1 MNYTDHT
8 HQEQV
13 PSLLL
18 FFFFPS
24 LLLKGRKYWC
34 MGWLTG
40 VLIRERLHRRP
51 RRQERPFQWARLLLS
66 STRSFR
72 VGYHIMLLFQVPS
85 TPLQARSQDA
95 FPSGSLQI
103 KWSLYFCKCEKSLLR
118 VSFYSSYRVDSF
130 VPYRPSRD
138 ILISYCVL

>member
-18 FFFFPS
+18 LFFFSIIASKGQKILMYGLTNWSVDPWEAAQKTPS
-24 LLLKGRKYWC
+24 PGEAFS
-34 MGWLTG
+34 MGTSPPELHTLIPGG
-40 VLIRERLHRRP
+40 VSYNAAISGPVDTPTSTVTRC
-51 RRQERPFQWARLLLS
+51 LS
-66 STRSFR
+66 
-72 VGYHIMLLFQVPS
+72 
-85 TPLQARSQDA
+85 
-95 FPSGSLQI
+95 SGSLQI
-103 KWSLYFCKCEKSLLR
+103 KWSLYFCECEKSLLR

-138 ILISYCVL
+138 ILIAYCVL